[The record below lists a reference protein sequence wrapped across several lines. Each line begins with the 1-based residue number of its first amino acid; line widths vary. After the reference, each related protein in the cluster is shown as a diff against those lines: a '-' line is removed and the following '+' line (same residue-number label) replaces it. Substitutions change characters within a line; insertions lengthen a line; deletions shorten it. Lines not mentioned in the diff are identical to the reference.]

1 MQQSHLNNFIL
12 TPQHINIKKYRIN
25 NYSLQIKYSI
35 KILFFENIFEKK
47 LKNFEIL
54 AKNIRKIKKECIK

>member
-1 MQQSHLNNFIL
+1 MQWSHLNNFIL